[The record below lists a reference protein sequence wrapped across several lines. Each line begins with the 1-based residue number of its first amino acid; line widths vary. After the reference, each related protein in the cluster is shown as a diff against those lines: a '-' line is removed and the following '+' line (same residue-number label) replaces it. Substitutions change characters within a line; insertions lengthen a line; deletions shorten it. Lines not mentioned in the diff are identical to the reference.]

1 MAEGEVE
8 GAREELRMLYRL
20 EARSAEGVRRNRWV
34 VVFYGFL
41 VYVLI
46 LLAAR
51 PLAGEDDLLRLFIV
65 SAFSLVVLV
74 FSIWFLASSKRYL
87 LASRARLADISGQFS
102 EAFRKTVG
110 SPDPRELQQGE
121 TSLLIFFA
129 GLLTAGWFVTNL
141 LLYRLEPVVIFI
153 LLAFS
158 LYIWLVSIITLLS
171 IS

>member
-1 MAEGEVE
+1 
-8 GAREELRMLYRL
+8 MLYNL
-20 EARSAEGVRRNRWV
+20 EAQASEAVRRNRWLAL
-34 VVFYGFL
+34 FYGFL

-51 PLAGEDDLLRLFIV
+51 PLVGEEDLLRLLIV

-74 FSIWFLASSKRYL
+74 FSIWFLASTKRRL
-87 LASRARLADISGQFS
+87 NTIRGRLAELAAQFS
-102 EAFRKTVG
+102 ESFRRVV
-110 SPDPRELQQGE
+110 SLEELREHRRDD

-141 LLYRLEPVVIFI
+141 LLYRLDPVVVFI
-153 LLAFS
+153 LMAFAI
-158 LYIWLVSIITLLS
+158 YIWLVSIITLLS